1 MVAIKQAKMVNTSR
15 VMREIWIQRRVSR
28 VDIAKTLGLNKS
40 TITNIVNELIEVGL
54 VQANSIGEAGPQGGR
69 RPVFLSLNDRF
80 GCVLGIEL
88 RPESYSAVAVDLDG
102 DIVFSKTERLSISGS
117 NLATAFAEIMDRLKS
132 ELSRAKIPLL
142 GVGVGVPGVVDTR
155 RQIIKYSIPLHIE
168 EEFDFYQEISAQYS
182 VPVFPEN
189 DANCCAWGELAFHRE
204 HRLDN
209 FIFVVVEFR
218 EVAAENIVNEK
229 TAVGIGI
236 VIDGKVYRGAKFSA
250 GEFRS
255 VLRKKG
261 HDGQFSLESDEA
273 AVVDTDPV
281 IRKKF
286 IRELS
291 RNLALIV
298 NTFNLNSIVLGGDIE
313 LFQSEMNELLR
324 EEIENNW
331 PYTGPVLCEIRFST
345 LGDRAVAYG
354 AAGMVL
360 DRLFMDLGS
369 EDGNEIVKFGG
380 IDLIPQIVSQTAS
393 P

>member
-1 MVAIKQAKMVNTSR
+1 
-15 VMREIWIQRRVSR
+15 MREIWIRRRVSR
-28 VDIAKTLGLNKS
+28 VEIAKTLGLNKS

-54 VQANSIGEAGPQGGR
+54 VQPNSVGDAGPQGGR
-69 RPVFLSLNDRF
+69 RPVFLALNDRF

-102 DIVFSKTERLSISGS
+102 DIVFSKTERLSVSGS
-117 NLATAFAEIMDRLKS
+117 ILATAFTDTMDRLQS
-132 ELSRAKIPLL
+132 EISRAKIPLL
-142 GVGVGVPGVVDTR
+142 GVGVGIPGVVDTR
-155 RQIIKYSIPLHIE
+155 RQVIKYSIPLHIE
-168 EEFDFYQEISAQYS
+168 KEFDFFREVSSHYT

-189 DANCCAWGELAFHRE
+189 DANCCAWGEMAFHRE
-204 HRLDN
+204 HRLTN

-218 EVAAENIVNEK
+218 DVKPENIVNEK

-236 VIDGKVYRGAKFSA
+236 VIDGKVYRGADFSA

-255 VLRKKG
+255 VLQQTG
-261 HDGQFSLESDEA
+261 GNGQFSLEKDEA

-281 IRKKF
+281 IRRKF

-298 NTFNLNSIVLGGDIE
+298 NTFNLNSIFLGGDIE
-313 LFQSEMNELLR
+313 LYQNEMNELLQ
-324 EEIENNW
+324 EEINTNW
-331 PYTGPVLCEIRFST
+331 PYTGPVSCEIRFST

-369 EDGNEIVKFGG
+369 EDQNEIVKFGG
-380 IDLIPQIVSQTAS
+380 IDLIPEVRNHTTPS
-393 P
+393 